1 MAAIVDLLLKV
12 QVIDDRQHDA
22 VMSRSKGGSGG
33 HIVQQLAEMG
43 YATEGSMARAI
54 SVELGLPRI
63 DLGMT
68 PPEAQAIAL
77 LDART
82 CAERFV
88 LPVALRENGE
98 LLWLAMADPTDQET
112 IAVVRRKAQ
121 KRVRPAVAGPSEILR
136 ALRVLYASPDAG
148 RGQPEAPPAEKL
160 AAIEIAD
167 QSDGEEFEVVGVSD
181 ESSNPELARIAAQ
194 LGVAVPANMPSRHR
208 KPVRAEIEIIEGEP
222 EPALDRIDTR
232 PEAPQRSIPPP
243 GAPQGLPRPP
253 SSVQVGARGPA
264 PRPPAARPAALAPRM
279 GDELDQLLSAAP
291 GAISDD
297 LAEDDI
303 ATLEALRAS
312 MEKGA
317 LVMRVIAELCLDKG
331 VFTRE
336 EMKKRPSP
344 R

>member
-1 MAAIVDLLLKV
+1 MAAIIDLLLKV
-12 QVIDDRQHDA
+12 QLIDDRQHDA

-33 HIVQQLAEMG
+33 HIVQQIAELG
-43 YATEGSMARAI
+43 YATEGTVARSI

-63 DLGMT
+63 DLTMT
-68 PPEAQAIAL
+68 PPEPQAIAL

-82 CAERFV
+82 CADRFV

-112 IAVVRRKAQ
+112 IAVVRRKSQ

-136 ALRVLYASPDAG
+136 AVRVLYAAPEAG

-167 QSDGEEFEVVGVSD
+167 QAEGDSFEVVGVSD

-194 LGVAVPANMPSRHR
+194 LGVEVPANMPSRQR
-208 KPVRAEIEIIEGEP
+208 KPAAAPAVEIEIIEGEP
-222 EPALDRIDTR
+222 EPARALIDAR
-232 PEAPQRSIPPP
+232 PPAPQRTIPPQN
-243 GAPQGLPRPP
+243 APQGLPRPP
-253 SSVQVGARGPA
+253 SSVQRGPA
-264 PRPPAARPAALAPRM
+264 AARK
-279 GDELDQLLSAAP
+279 GDELDQLLP
-291 GAISDD
+291 PPPPAIARDD
-297 LAEDDI
+297 LGEDDL

-312 MEKGA
+312 MEKAA
-317 LVMRVIAELCLDKG
+317 LVMRAIAELCVEKG
-331 VFTRE
+331 VFTGE
-336 EMKKRPSP
+336 EMKKRNAP